1 MKQAFL
7 LGNGAM
13 ALGLLEAG
21 CQVMTSYPGTPSSEI
36 LPEVVRFS
44 KEAGLNTA
52 IEWSVNEKV
61 AFDNAFAAAITG
73 KRAACCMKM
82 VGLNVAADSFMSA
95 AYIGNIGG
103 LVVISCDD
111 PGPHS
116 SQTEQDSRL
125 MARLGKVP
133 VLDPSSP
140 EEARAMIKTAFEISE
155 EFQVPVL
162 VRPAIR
168 ICHARQNIRY
178 GALESN
184 TTPAVF
190 KREPTRWASTPKF
203 RFIQH
208 KALNEKHINIAE
220 KFNTLAPYNRHDLET
235 GKTYPLGVVAGGVP
249 SAVIRDLFEE
259 FGRTD
264 IPLLKLGAPYPFP
277 ETLAGEFMSA
287 CAMVLVIEETDTV
300 IEYLL
305 RDRHKTLGRLT
316 GHVPMEGEL
325 VPEKIEGVINQTL
338 AEQGRKPLSD
348 SDGGQAAFQLAAS
361 LELPI
366 RKPTLCPGC
375 PHRASFYAIRKA
387 LPKAIYPSD
396 IGCYT
401 LGSNLGGV
409 DTVLDMGAGITL
421 ASGFW
426 NAYEQDGVQKPI
438 VATMGDSTFFHSGTT
453 GLINAVYND
462 ARFVLVILDNGITAM
477 TGMQPA
483 ITQGLRVDG
492 RPGNAVALETI
503 VKGCGVDYIKVI
515 DSYDTDVMIAEI
527 KEAHAFTQATEG
539 GIAVI
544 ISRHPCVIGFRDE
557 AIPEHFEVEITD
569 DCDDCGLCMKRFE
582 CPAMV
587 RNPDAEKMEINPVL
601 CSGCGVCRSICH
613 RDAVQDKS
621 QGGAV

>member
-21 CQVMTSYPGTPSSEI
+21 CQMLTSYPGTPSSEI
-36 LPEVVRFS
+36 LPETVRFA
-44 KEAGLNTA
+44 KQAELNTM

-61 AFDNAFAAAITG
+61 AFDNAFAAAISG

-82 VGLNVAADSFMSA
+82 VGLNVAADSFFSA

-116 SQTEQDSRL
+116 SQTEQDSRF
-125 MARLGKVP
+125 MARMAKVP

-140 EEARAMIKTAFEISE
+140 EEARSMIQTAFEISE

-168 ICHARQNIRY
+168 ICHARQNISY
-178 GALESN
+178 GDLKNNDTKA
-184 TTPAVF
+184 AF

-203 RFIQH
+203 RFLQH
-208 KALNEKHINIAE
+208 KALNEKHLKIAE
-220 KFNTLAPYNRHDLET
+220 KFAALAPYNRHNLVPGQT
-235 GKTYPLGVVAGGVP
+235 HALGIVAGGVP
-249 SAVIRDLFEE
+249 SAVVADLLAE

-264 IPLLKLGAPYPFP
+264 IPVLKLGAPYPFP
-277 ETLAGEFMSA
+277 ASLADPFMDA
-287 CAMVLVIEETDTV
+287 CDRVLVIEETDTV

-305 RDRHKTLGRLT
+305 GDRRKTFGRLS

-325 VPEKIEGVINQTL
+325 VPEKILAVINR
-338 AEQGRKPLSD
+338 ALSD
-348 SDGGQAAFQLAAS
+348 CGLEPLTTDNTAKDAFELSAS
-361 LELPI
+361 LDLPV
-366 RKPTLCPGC
+366 RRPTLCPGC

-387 LPKAIYPSD
+387 VPKAIYPSD

-426 NAYEQDGVQKPI
+426 HAFQQDGVAKPVI
-438 VATMGDSTFFHSGTT
+438 ATMGDSTFFHSGTT

-483 ITQGLRVDG
+483 ITQGVRVDG
-492 RPGNAVALETI
+492 RKGNAIALETI
-503 VKGCGVDYIKVI
+503 VKGCGVEYLKVVDPYEVTHTI
-515 DSYDTDVMIAEI
+515 DEI
-527 KEAHAFTQATEG
+527 RAAHEWALSPDG

-544 ISRHPCVIGFRDE
+544 IARHPCVIGLRDQALTE
-557 AIPEHFEVEITD
+557 IFEVTVTEE
-569 DCDDCGLCMKRFE
+569 CDDCGLCHLRFE
-582 CPAMV
+582 CPAMK
-587 RNPDAEKMEINPVL
+587 RDPEKKKTWIDPVL
-601 CSGCGVCRSICH
+601 CSGCGVCLHICPK
-613 RDAVQDKS
+613 DAVQCLS
-621 QGGAV
+621 

>member
-1 MKQAFL
+1 MKHAFL

-21 CQVMTSYPGTPSSEI
+21 CQMLTSYPGTPSSEI
-36 LPEVVRFS
+36 LPETVRFA
-44 KEAGLNTA
+44 KQADLNTV

-61 AFDNAFAAAITG
+61 AFDNAFAAAISG

-82 VGLNVAADSFMSA
+82 VGLNVAADSFFSA

-116 SQTEQDSRL
+116 SQTEQDSRF
-125 MARLGKVP
+125 MARMAKVP

-140 EEARAMIKTAFEISE
+140 EEARAMIQTAFEISE

-168 ICHARQNIRY
+168 ICHARQNISY
-178 GALESN
+178 GDLKNNDTKA
-184 TTPAVF
+184 AF

-203 RFIQH
+203 RFLQH
-208 KALNEKHINIAE
+208 KALNEKHVRIAE
-220 KFNTLAPYNRHDLET
+220 KFAALAPYNQHDLLPGQT
-235 GKTYPLGVVAGGVP
+235 HALGIVAGGVP
-249 SAVIRDLFEE
+249 SAVVADLLAE

-264 IPLLKLGAPYPFP
+264 IPVLKLGAPYPFP
-277 ETLAGEFMSA
+277 AALADPFMDA
-287 CAMVLVIEETDTV
+287 CDRVLVIEETDTV

-305 RDRHKTLGRLT
+305 GDRRKTFGRLS

-325 VPEKIEGVINQTL
+325 VPEKILVVINQ
-338 AEQGRKPLSD
+338 ALSD
-348 SDGGQAAFQLAAS
+348 CDLAPLTTDDTVTDAFELSAS
-361 LELPI
+361 LDLPV
-366 RKPTLCPGC
+366 RRPTLCPGC

-387 LPKAIYPSD
+387 VPKAIYPSD

-426 NAYEQDGVQKPI
+426 HAFQQDGVDKPVI
-438 VATMGDSTFFHSGTT
+438 ATMGDSTFFHSGTT

-492 RPGNAVALETI
+492 RKGNAIALETI
-503 VKGCGVDYIKVI
+503 VKGCGVEYIKVVDPYEVTHTI
-515 DSYDTDVMIAEI
+515 DEI
-527 KEAHAFTQATEG
+527 RAAHEWAMSPNG

-544 ISRHPCVIGFRDE
+544 IARHPCVIGLRDQALTE
-557 AIPEHFEVEITD
+557 TFEVIVTD
-569 DCDDCGLCMKRFE
+569 ECDDCGLCHLRFE
-582 CPAMV
+582 CPAMK
-587 RNPDAEKMEINPVL
+587 RDPEKKKTQIDPVL
-601 CSGCGVCRSICH
+601 CSGCGVCLHICPK
-613 RDAVQDKS
+613 DAVQCLS
-621 QGGAV
+621 

>member
-21 CQVMTSYPGTPSSEI
+21 CQMLTSYPGTPSSEI
-36 LPEVVRFS
+36 LPETVRFA
-44 KEAGLNTA
+44 KQAELNTV

-61 AFDNAFAAAITG
+61 AFDNAFAAAISG

-82 VGLNVAADSFMSA
+82 VGLNVAADSFFSA

-116 SQTEQDSRL
+116 SQTEQDSRF
-125 MARLGKVP
+125 MARMAKVP

-140 EEARAMIKTAFEISE
+140 EEARSMIQTAFEISE

-168 ICHARQNIRY
+168 ICHARQNISY
-178 GALESN
+178 GDLKNNDTKA
-184 TTPAVF
+184 AF

-203 RFIQH
+203 RFLQH
-208 KALNEKHINIAE
+208 KALNEKHLKIAE
-220 KFNTLAPYNRHDLET
+220 KFAALAPYNRHNLVPGQT
-235 GKTYPLGVVAGGVP
+235 HALGIVAGGVP
-249 SAVIRDLFEE
+249 SAVVADLLAE

-264 IPLLKLGAPYPFP
+264 IPVLKLGAPYPFP
-277 ETLAGEFMSA
+277 ASLADPFMDA
-287 CAMVLVIEETDTV
+287 CDRVLVIEETDTV

-305 RDRHKTLGRLT
+305 GDRRKTSGRLS

-325 VPEKIEGVINQTL
+325 VPEKILVVINRAL
-338 AEQGRKPLSD
+338 SDCGLEPLSTVNTAKD
-348 SDGGQAAFQLAAS
+348 AFELSAS
-361 LELPI
+361 LDLPV
-366 RKPTLCPGC
+366 RRPTLCPGC

-387 LPKAIYPSD
+387 VPKAIYPSD

-426 NAYEQDGVQKPI
+426 HAFQQDGVAKPVI
-438 VATMGDSTFFHSGTT
+438 ATMGDSTFFHSGTT

-483 ITQGLRVDG
+483 ITQGIRVDG
-492 RPGNAVALETI
+492 RKGNAIALETI
-503 VKGCGVDYIKVI
+503 VKGCGVEYLKVVDPYEVTHTI
-515 DSYDTDVMIAEI
+515 DEI
-527 KEAHAFTQATEG
+527 RAAHEWVLSPDG

-544 ISRHPCVIGFRDE
+544 IARHPCVIGLRDQALTE
-557 AIPEHFEVEITD
+557 AFEVTVTEE
-569 DCDDCGLCMKRFE
+569 CDDCGLCHLRFE
-582 CPAMV
+582 CPAMK
-587 RNPDAEKMEINPVL
+587 RDPEKKKTWIDPVL
-601 CSGCGVCRSICH
+601 CSGCGVCLHICPK
-613 RDAVQDKS
+613 DAVQCLS
-621 QGGAV
+621 

>member
-21 CQVMTSYPGTPSSEI
+21 CQMLTSYPGTPSSEI
-36 LPEVVRFS
+36 LPETVRFA
-44 KEAGLNTA
+44 KQAELNTV

-61 AFDNAFAAAITG
+61 AFDNAFAAAISG

-82 VGLNVAADSFMSA
+82 VGLNVAADSFFSA

-116 SQTEQDSRL
+116 SQTEQDSRF
-125 MARLGKVP
+125 MARMAKVP

-140 EEARAMIKTAFEISE
+140 EEARNMIQTAFEISE

-168 ICHARQNIRY
+168 ICHARQNISY
-178 GALESN
+178 GDLKN
-184 TTPAVF
+184 NDTTASF

-203 RFIQH
+203 RFLQH
-208 KALNEKHINIAE
+208 KALNEKHIKIAE
-220 KFNTLAPYNRHDLET
+220 KFAFLTPYNQHDIQPGQT
-235 GKTYPLGVVAGGVP
+235 HPLGIVAGGVP
-249 SAVIRDLFEE
+249 SAVVADLLAE

-264 IPLLKLGAPYPFP
+264 IPVLKLGAPYPFP
-277 ETLAGEFMSA
+277 ASLADPFMDA
-287 CAMVLVIEETDTV
+287 CDRVLVIEETDTV

-305 RDRHKTLGRLT
+305 GDRRKTFGRLS

-325 VPEKIEGVINQTL
+325 VPEKILVVINQ
-338 AEQGRKPLSD
+338 ALSD
-348 SDGGQAAFQLAAS
+348 CGLALLTTDNTARDAFELSAS
-361 LELPI
+361 LDLPV
-366 RKPTLCPGC
+366 RRPTLCPGC

-387 LPKAIYPSD
+387 VPKAIYPSD

-426 NAYEQDGVQKPI
+426 HAFQQDGVDKPVI
-438 VATMGDSTFFHSGTT
+438 ATMGDSTFFHSGTT

-483 ITQGLRVDG
+483 ITQGIRVDG
-492 RPGNAVALETI
+492 RKGNAIALETI
-503 VKGCGVDYIKVI
+503 VKGCGVEYLKVVDPYEVTHTI
-515 DSYDTDVMIAEI
+515 DEI
-527 KEAHAFTQATEG
+527 RAAHEWTLSPDG

-544 ISRHPCVIGFRDE
+544 IARHPCVIGLRDQALTE
-557 AIPEHFEVEITD
+557 TFEVTVTEE
-569 DCDDCGLCMKRFE
+569 CDDCGLCHLRFE
-582 CPAMV
+582 CPAMK
-587 RNPDAEKMEINPVL
+587 RDPEKKKTRIDPVL
-601 CSGCGVCRSICH
+601 CSGCGVCLHICPK
-613 RDAVQDKS
+613 DAVQCLS
-621 QGGAV
+621 

>member
-1 MKQAFL
+1 MKHAFL

-21 CQVMTSYPGTPSSEI
+21 CQMLTSYPGTPSSEI
-36 LPEVVRFS
+36 LPETVRFA
-44 KEAGLNTA
+44 KAAGLNTV

-61 AFDNAFAAAITG
+61 AFDNAFAAAISG

-82 VGLNVAADSFMSA
+82 VGLNVAADSFFSA

-116 SQTEQDSRL
+116 SQTEQDSRF
-125 MARLGKVP
+125 MARMAKVP

-140 EEARAMIKTAFEISE
+140 LEARAMIRTAFEISE
-155 EFQVPVL
+155 QFQVPVL

-168 ICHARQNIRY
+168 ICHARQNISY
-178 GALESN
+178 GDLKN
-184 TTPAVF
+184 NDTPAVF

-203 RFIQH
+203 RFLQH
-208 KALNEKHINIAE
+208 KALNEKHGLIAE
-220 KFNTLAPYNRHDLET
+220 KFATLAPYNRHSIHPGQT
-235 GKTYPLGVVAGGVP
+235 FALGIAAGGVP
-249 SAVIRDLFEE
+249 SAVVADLLEE
-259 FGRTD
+259 FNRTD
-264 IPLLKLGAPYPFP
+264 IPVLKLGAPYPFP
-277 ETLAGEFMSA
+277 AGLVHPFMDA
-287 CAMVLVIEETDTV
+287 CDRVLVIEETDTV

-305 RDRHKTLGRLT
+305 QDRHKTWGRLS

-325 VPEKIEGVINQTL
+325 VPEKILAVINRALSESGL
-338 AEQGRKPLSD
+338 APLTEED
-348 SDGGQAAFQLAAS
+348 TAKDAFELTAS
-361 LELPI
+361 LDLPV
-366 RKPTLCPGC
+366 RRPTLCPGC

-387 LPKAIYPSD
+387 VPKAIYPSD

-426 NAYEQDGVQKPI
+426 HAFQQDGVAKPVI
-438 VATMGDSTFFHSGTT
+438 ATMGDSTFFHSGTT

-462 ARFVLVILDNGITAM
+462 ARFVLVLLDNGITAM

-483 ITQGLRVDG
+483 ITQGVRVDG
-492 RPGNAVALETI
+492 RKGNAIALETI
-503 VKGCGVDYIKVI
+503 VRGCGVEYLKVV
-515 DSYDTDVMIAEI
+515 DPYEVENTIAEI
-527 KEAHAFTQATEG
+527 RKAHEWSLSPEG

-544 ISRHPCVIGFRDE
+544 IARHPCVIGLRDQALSE
-557 AIPEHFEVEITD
+557 TFEVTVTGE
-569 DCDDCGLCMKRFE
+569 CDDCGLCHLRFE

-587 RNPDAEKMEINPVL
+587 RNPEKEKTEINPVL
-601 CSGCGVCRSICH
+601 CSGCGVCLHICP
-613 RDAVQDKS
+613 RDAVQCVS
-621 QGGAV
+621 

>member
-21 CQVMTSYPGTPSSEI
+21 CQVLTSYPGTPSSEI
-36 LPEVVRFS
+36 LPETVRFA
-44 KEAGLNTA
+44 KTAGLNTV

-61 AFDNAFAAAITG
+61 AFDNAFAAAISG

-82 VGLNVAADSFMSA
+82 VGLNVAADSFFSA

-116 SQTEQDSRL
+116 SQTEQDSRF
-125 MARLGKVP
+125 MARIAKVP

-140 EEARAMIKTAFEISE
+140 QEARAMIQTAFEISE
-155 EFQVPVL
+155 MFQVPVL

-168 ICHARQNIRY
+168 ICHARQNISY
-178 GALESN
+178 GDLKSN
-184 TTPAVF
+184 DTPAVF

-203 RFIQH
+203 RFLQH
-208 KALNEKHINIAE
+208 KALNEKHIKIAE
-220 KFNTLAPYNRHDLET
+220 KFAALAPYNQHDIQPGQT
-235 GKTYPLGVVAGGVP
+235 HTLGIVAGGVP
-249 SAVIRDLFEE
+249 SAVVADLLAE

-264 IPLLKLGAPYPFP
+264 IPVLKLGAPYPFP
-277 ETLAGEFMSA
+277 ASLADPFMDA
-287 CAMVLVIEETDTV
+287 CDRVLVIEETDTV

-305 RDRHKTLGRLT
+305 GDRRKTLGRLS

-325 VPEKIEGVINQTL
+325 VPEKILAVINR
-338 AEQGRKPLSD
+338 ALSD
-348 SDGGQAAFQLAAS
+348 SGLAPLTEDDTVKDAFELTAS
-361 LELPI
+361 LDLPV
-366 RKPTLCPGC
+366 RRPTLCPGC

-387 LPKAIYPSD
+387 VPKAIYPSD

-426 NAYEQDGVQKPI
+426 HAFLQDKVAKPVI
-438 VATMGDSTFFHSGTT
+438 ATMGDSTFFHSGTT

-462 ARFVLVILDNGITAM
+462 ARFVLVLLDNGITAM

-483 ITQGLRVDG
+483 ITQGVRVDG
-492 RPGNAVALETI
+492 RKGNAIALETI
-503 VKGCGVDYIKVI
+503 VKGCGVEYIKVV
-515 DSYDTDVMIAEI
+515 DPYDVKHTIAEI
-527 KEAHAFTQATEG
+527 RKAHAWALSPEG

-544 ISRHPCVIGFRDE
+544 ISRHPCVIGLRDQALTE
-557 AIPEHFEVEITD
+557 TFEVTVTD
-569 DCDDCGLCMKRFE
+569 ACDDCGLCHLRFE

-587 RNPDAEKMEINPVL
+587 RNPEKEKTEINPVL
-601 CSGCGVCRSICH
+601 CSGCGVCLQICP
-613 RDAVQDKS
+613 RDAVQCVS
-621 QGGAV
+621 

>member
-1 MKQAFL
+1 
-7 LGNGAM
+7 
-13 ALGLLEAG
+13 
-21 CQVMTSYPGTPSSEI
+21 
-36 LPEVVRFS
+36 
-44 KEAGLNTA
+44 
-52 IEWSVNEKV
+52 VNEKV
-61 AFDNAFAAAITG
+61 AFDNAFAAAISG

-82 VGLNVAADSFMSA
+82 VGLNVAADSFFSA

-116 SQTEQDSRL
+116 SQTEQDSRF
-125 MARLGKVP
+125 MARMAKVP

-140 EEARAMIKTAFEISE
+140 EEARSMIQTAFEISE

-168 ICHARQNIRY
+168 ICHARQNISY
-178 GALESN
+178 GDLKN
-184 TTPAVF
+184 NDTTASF

-203 RFIQH
+203 RFLQH
-208 KALNEKHINIAE
+208 KALNEKHIKIAE
-220 KFNTLAPYNRHDLET
+220 KFAFLTPYNQHDIQPGQT
-235 GKTYPLGVVAGGVP
+235 HPLGIVAGGVP
-249 SAVIRDLFEE
+249 SAVVADLLAE

-264 IPLLKLGAPYPFP
+264 IPVLKLGAPYPFP
-277 ETLAGEFMSA
+277 ASLADPFMDA
-287 CAMVLVIEETDTV
+287 CDRVLVIEETDTV

-305 RDRHKTLGRLT
+305 GDRRKTFGRLS

-325 VPEKIEGVINQTL
+325 VPEKILVVINQ
-338 AEQGRKPLSD
+338 ALSD
-348 SDGGQAAFQLAAS
+348 CGLAPLTTDNTARDAFELSAS
-361 LELPI
+361 LDLPV
-366 RKPTLCPGC
+366 RRPTLCPGC

-387 LPKAIYPSD
+387 VPKAIYPSD

-426 NAYEQDGVQKPI
+426 HAFQQDGVDKPVI
-438 VATMGDSTFFHSGTT
+438 ATMGDSTFFHSGTT

-483 ITQGLRVDG
+483 ITQGIRVDG
-492 RPGNAVALETI
+492 RKGNAIALETI
-503 VKGCGVDYIKVI
+503 VKGCGVEYLKVVDPYEVTHTI
-515 DSYDTDVMIAEI
+515 DEI
-527 KEAHAFTQATEG
+527 RAAHEWALSPDG

-544 ISRHPCVIGFRDE
+544 IARHPCVIGLRDQALTE
-557 AIPEHFEVEITD
+557 TFEVTVTEE
-569 DCDDCGLCMKRFE
+569 CDDCGLCHLRFE
-582 CPAMV
+582 CPAMK
-587 RNPDAEKMEINPVL
+587 RDPEKKKTRIDPVL
-601 CSGCGVCRSICH
+601 CSGCGVCLHICPK
-613 RDAVQDKS
+613 DAVQCLS
-621 QGGAV
+621 

>member
-21 CQVMTSYPGTPSSEI
+21 CQMLTSYPGTPSSEI
-36 LPEVVRFS
+36 LPETVRFA
-44 KEAGLNTA
+44 KQAELNTV

-61 AFDNAFAAAITG
+61 AFDNAFAAAISG

-82 VGLNVAADSFMSA
+82 VGLNVAADSFFSA

-116 SQTEQDSRL
+116 SQTEQDSRF
-125 MARLGKVP
+125 MARMAKVP

-140 EEARAMIKTAFEISE
+140 EEARSMIQTAFEISE

-168 ICHARQNIRY
+168 ICHARQNISY
-178 GALESN
+178 GDLKN
-184 TTPAVF
+184 NDTTASF

-203 RFIQH
+203 RFLQH
-208 KALNEKHINIAE
+208 KALNEKHIKIAE
-220 KFNTLAPYNRHDLET
+220 KFAFLTPYNQHDIQPGQT
-235 GKTYPLGVVAGGVP
+235 HPLGIVAGGVP
-249 SAVIRDLFEE
+249 SAVVADLLAE

-264 IPLLKLGAPYPFP
+264 IPVLKLGAPYPFP
-277 ETLAGEFMSA
+277 ASLADPFMDA
-287 CAMVLVIEETDTV
+287 CDRVLVIEETDTV

-305 RDRHKTLGRLT
+305 GDRRKTFGRLS

-325 VPEKIEGVINQTL
+325 VPEKILVVINQ
-338 AEQGRKPLSD
+338 ALSD
-348 SDGGQAAFQLAAS
+348 CGLAPLTTDNTARDAFELSAS
-361 LELPI
+361 LDLPV
-366 RKPTLCPGC
+366 RRPTLCPGC

-387 LPKAIYPSD
+387 VPKAIYPSD

-426 NAYEQDGVQKPI
+426 HAFQQDGVDKPVI
-438 VATMGDSTFFHSGTT
+438 ATMGDSTFFHSGTT

-483 ITQGLRVDG
+483 ITQGIRVDG
-492 RPGNAVALETI
+492 RKGNAIALETI
-503 VKGCGVDYIKVI
+503 VKGCGVEYLKVVDPYEVTHTI
-515 DSYDTDVMIAEI
+515 DEI
-527 KEAHAFTQATEG
+527 RAAHEWTLSPDG

-544 ISRHPCVIGFRDE
+544 IARHPCVIGLRDQALTE
-557 AIPEHFEVEITD
+557 TFEVTVTEE
-569 DCDDCGLCMKRFE
+569 CDDCGLCHLRFE
-582 CPAMV
+582 CPAMK
-587 RNPDAEKMEINPVL
+587 RDPEKKKTWIDPVL
-601 CSGCGVCRSICH
+601 CSGCGVCLHICPK
-613 RDAVQDKS
+613 DAVQCLS
-621 QGGAV
+621 

>member
-21 CQVMTSYPGTPSSEI
+21 CQMLTSYPGTPSSEI
-36 LPEVVRFS
+36 LPETVRFA
-44 KEAGLNTA
+44 KQAELNTV

-61 AFDNAFAAAITG
+61 AFDNAFAAAISG

-82 VGLNVAADSFMSA
+82 VGLNVAADSFFSA

-116 SQTEQDSRL
+116 SQTEQDSRF
-125 MARLGKVP
+125 MARMAKVP

-140 EEARAMIKTAFEISE
+140 EEARNMIQTAFEISE

-168 ICHARQNIRY
+168 ICHARQNISY
-178 GALESN
+178 GDLKN
-184 TTPAVF
+184 NDTTASF

-203 RFIQH
+203 RFLQH
-208 KALNEKHINIAE
+208 KALNEKHIKIAE
-220 KFNTLAPYNRHDLET
+220 KFAFLRPYNQHDIQPGQT
-235 GKTYPLGVVAGGVP
+235 HPLGIVAGGVP
-249 SAVIRDLFEE
+249 SAVVADLLAE

-264 IPLLKLGAPYPFP
+264 IPVLKLGAPYPFP
-277 ETLAGEFMSA
+277 ASLADPFMDA
-287 CAMVLVIEETDTV
+287 CDRVLVIEETDTV

-305 RDRHKTLGRLT
+305 GDRRKTFGRLS

-325 VPEKIEGVINQTL
+325 VPEKILVVINR
-338 AEQGRKPLSD
+338 ALSD
-348 SDGGQAAFQLAAS
+348 CGLAPLTNDNTARDAFELSAS
-361 LELPI
+361 LDLPV
-366 RKPTLCPGC
+366 RRPTLCPGC

-387 LPKAIYPSD
+387 VPKAIYPSD

-426 NAYEQDGVQKPI
+426 HAFQQDGVDKPVI
-438 VATMGDSTFFHSGTT
+438 ATMGDSTFFHSGTT

-483 ITQGLRVDG
+483 ITQGIRVDG
-492 RPGNAVALETI
+492 RKGNAIALETI
-503 VKGCGVDYIKVI
+503 VKGCGVEYLKVVDPYEVTHTI
-515 DSYDTDVMIAEI
+515 DEI
-527 KEAHAFTQATEG
+527 RAAHEWTLSPDG

-544 ISRHPCVIGFRDE
+544 IARHPCVIGLRDQALTE
-557 AIPEHFEVEITD
+557 TFEVTVTEE
-569 DCDDCGLCMKRFE
+569 CDDCGLCHLRFE
-582 CPAMV
+582 CPAMK
-587 RNPDAEKMEINPVL
+587 RDPEKKKTRIDPVL
-601 CSGCGVCRSICH
+601 CSGCGVCLHICPK
-613 RDAVQDKS
+613 DAVQCLS
-621 QGGAV
+621 

>member
-1 MKQAFL
+1 MKEEFL
-7 LGNGAM
+7 LGNGAI

-21 CQVMTSYPGTPSSEI
+21 CQIMTSYPGTPSSEI

-44 KEAGLNTA
+44 KAAGLNTS
-52 IEWSVNEKV
+52 IEWSINEKV
-61 AFDNAFAAAITG
+61 AFDNAFAAAISG

-103 LVVISCDD
+103 LVIISCDD

-140 EEARAMIKTAFEISE
+140 EEAREMIKAAFDLSE

-168 ICHARQNIRY
+168 ICHARQNIKY
-178 GALESN
+178 GVLKSN
-184 TTPAVF
+184 LTKADF

-203 RFIQH
+203 RFLQH
-208 KALNEKHINIAE
+208 KALNEKHVKIAE
-220 KFNTLAPYNRHDLET
+220 KFNTLIPFNQHNIDADKAYSF
-235 GKTYPLGVVAGGVP
+235 GVVTGGVP
-249 SAVIRDLFEE
+249 AFVVQDLFEE
-259 FGRTD
+259 YGRED
-264 IPLLKLGAPYPFP
+264 IPVLKLGAPYPFP
-277 ETLAGEFMSA
+277 EKLADEFMDA
-287 CAMVLVIEETDTV
+287 CDKVLVIEETDTV
-300 IEYLL
+300 IEYML
-305 RDRHKTLGRLT
+305 RDKHKTLGRLS

-325 VPEKIEGVINQTL
+325 VPEKIEMLLNKALTDCGQ
-338 AEQGRKPLSD
+338 APLSHGD
-348 SDGGQAAFQLAAS
+348 CGKDAFDLVAA

-375 PHRASFYAIRKA
+375 PHRASFYSIRKA
-387 LPKAIYPSD
+387 MPKAIFPSD

-401 LGSNLGGV
+401 LGSNLGVV
-409 DTVLDMGAGITL
+409 DTVLDMGAGITM

-426 NAYEQDGVQKPI
+426 NAYIQDEVTKPI

-462 ARFVLVILDNGITAM
+462 SRFVLVILDNHITAM
-477 TGMQPA
+477 TGMQPS
-483 ITQGLRVDG
+483 ITQGDRVDG
-492 RPGNAVALETI
+492 RKGNAVSLETI
-503 VKGCGVDYIKVI
+503 VKGCGVNYIKVV
-515 DSYDTDVMIAEI
+515 DPYDTKNMIKQVKAAY
-527 KEAHAFTQATEG
+527 AHVNDPDG

-544 ISRHPCVIGFRDE
+544 ISRHPCVIGFKD
-557 AIPEHFEVEITD
+557 AIPEKIKVSVSNE
-569 DCDDCGLCMKRFE
+569 CDDCGFCHQRFE

-587 RNPDAEKMEINPVL
+587 RDDQNEKTAINQVL
-601 CSGCGVCRSICH
+601 CAQCGVCLTLCPK
-613 RDAVQDKS
+613 DAVERS
-621 QGGAV
+621 

>member
-1 MKQAFL
+1 MKQEFL

-13 ALGLLEAG
+13 AIGLLEAG
-21 CQVMTSYPGTPSSEI
+21 CQIMTSYPGTPSSEI

-44 KEAGLNTA
+44 KANELNTG
-52 IEWSVNEKV
+52 IEWSINEKV
-61 AFDNAFAAAITG
+61 AFDNAFAAAISG

-103 LVVISCDD
+103 LVIISCDD

-133 VLDPSSP
+133 VLDPGSP
-140 EEARAMIKTAFEISE
+140 EEAREMIKMAFDLSE

-168 ICHARQNIRY
+168 VCHARQNIKY
-178 GALESN
+178 GSLKSN
-184 TTPAVF
+184 TTKADF

-203 RFIQH
+203 RFLQH
-208 KALNEKHINIAE
+208 KALNEKHIRISE
-220 KFNTLAPYNRHDLET
+220 KFDTLEPFNIHTLEK
-235 GKTYPLGVVAGGVP
+235 GKSYPFGIVTGGVP
-249 SAVIRDLFEE
+249 SSVVQDMFEE
-259 FGRTD
+259 YRRED
-264 IPLLKLGAPYPFP
+264 IPVLKLGAPYPFP
-277 ETLAGEFMSA
+277 ETLADTFMDA
-287 CAMVLVIEETDTV
+287 CDKVLVIEETDTV
-300 IEYLL
+300 IEYML
-305 RDRHKTLGRLT
+305 RDKRKTLGRLS

-325 VPEKIEGVINQTL
+325 VPEKIEGILNTALKDCGL
-338 AEQGRKPLSD
+338 APLSD
-348 SDGGQAAFQLAAS
+348 SDCGMEAFALVGT

-375 PHRASFYAIRKA
+375 PHRASFYSIRKA

-409 DTVLDMGAGITL
+409 DTVLDMGAGITM

-426 NAYEQDGVQKPI
+426 NAYIQDDVKKPI

-462 ARFVLVILDNGITAM
+462 SRFILVILDNHITAM

-483 ITQGLRVDG
+483 ITQGVRVDG
-492 RPGNAVALETI
+492 SKGNAVALETI
-503 VKGCGVDYIKVI
+503 VKGCGVEYLKVLDPFDTKNMIKTIKDAAEYV
-515 DSYDTDVMIAEI
+515 YDPD
-527 KEAHAFTQATEG
+527 G

-544 ISRHPCVIGFRDE
+544 IARHPCVIGFKDK
-557 AIPEHFEVEITD
+557 AIPEKIPVTVSDE
-569 DCDDCGLCMKRFE
+569 CDDCGFCHMRFE
-582 CPAMV
+582 CPAMIQDKE
-587 RNPDAEKMEINPVL
+587 NEKTEINKVL
-601 CSGCGVCRSICH
+601 CADCGVCMQICP
-613 RDAVQDKS
+613 RNAIEK
-621 QGGAV
+621 A

>member
-21 CQVMTSYPGTPSSEI
+21 CQMLTSYPGTPSSEI
-36 LPEVVRFS
+36 LPETVRFA
-44 KEAGLNTA
+44 KQAELNTV

-61 AFDNAFAAAITG
+61 AFDNAFAAAISG

-82 VGLNVAADSFMSA
+82 VGLNVAADSFFSA

-116 SQTEQDSRL
+116 SQTEQDSRF
-125 MARLGKVP
+125 MARMAKVP

-140 EEARAMIKTAFEISE
+140 EEARSMIQTEFEISE

-168 ICHARQNIRY
+168 ICHARQNISY
-178 GALESN
+178 GDLKN
-184 TTPAVF
+184 NDTTASF

-203 RFIQH
+203 RFLQH
-208 KALNEKHINIAE
+208 KALNEKHIKIAE
-220 KFNTLAPYNRHDLET
+220 KFAFLTPYNQHDIQPGQT
-235 GKTYPLGVVAGGVP
+235 HPLGIVAGGVP
-249 SAVIRDLFEE
+249 SAVVADLLAE

-264 IPLLKLGAPYPFP
+264 IPVLKLGAPYPFP
-277 ETLAGEFMSA
+277 ASLADPFMDA
-287 CAMVLVIEETDTV
+287 CDRVLVIEETDTV

-305 RDRHKTLGRLT
+305 GDRRKTFGRLS

-325 VPEKIEGVINQTL
+325 VPEKILVVINQ
-338 AEQGRKPLSD
+338 ALSD
-348 SDGGQAAFQLAAS
+348 CGLAPLTTDNTARDAFELSAS
-361 LELPI
+361 LDLPV
-366 RKPTLCPGC
+366 RRPTLCPGC

-387 LPKAIYPSD
+387 VPKAIYPSD

-426 NAYEQDGVQKPI
+426 HAFQQDGVDKPVI
-438 VATMGDSTFFHSGTT
+438 ATMGDSTFFHSGTT

-483 ITQGLRVDG
+483 ITQGIRVDG
-492 RPGNAVALETI
+492 RKGNAIALETI
-503 VKGCGVDYIKVI
+503 VKGCGVEYLKVVDPYEVTHTI
-515 DSYDTDVMIAEI
+515 DEI
-527 KEAHAFTQATEG
+527 RAAHEWTLSPDG

-544 ISRHPCVIGFRDE
+544 IARHPCVIGLRDQALTE
-557 AIPEHFEVEITD
+557 TFEVTVTEE
-569 DCDDCGLCMKRFE
+569 CDDCGLCHLRFE
-582 CPAMV
+582 CPAMK
-587 RNPDAEKMEINPVL
+587 RDPEKKKTWIDPVL
-601 CSGCGVCRSICH
+601 CSGCGVCLHICPK
-613 RDAVQDKS
+613 DAVQCLS
-621 QGGAV
+621 